1 VTGFG
6 ITRIIATTT
15 GLTGTGMLIGTVGYL
30 APEQLE
36 GRSAGSAAD
45 MWALGA
51 TLYAA
56 VQGSPPFGGTIPIAV
71 MAAILTQPPD
81 PPQDAG
87 PLTDLMRAL
96 LAKAPDQRPDAQA
109 ATRALA
115 WANSGPVASAPGPV
129 SPAAPPPYPQS
140 ASPAAPPAYPQPA
153 GTAAVPNAPRPQP
166 EAPAAPYPP
175 SPSDA
180 PSPRRKGRP
189 VGATRSHKKPRN
201 RDPEAGYLD
210 DAVGRA
216 VRASVRP
223 GLLAFNPPAEMTQGR
238 KERVEVGVARSPE
251 LREALATGLR
261 GRGELQLET
270 IATSTHMGVELK
282 DHRLKS
288 SHSAR

>member
-36 GRSAGSAAD
+36 GKSAGSAAD

-56 VQGSPPFGGTIPIAV
+56 VQGSPPFGGTTPFAV
-71 MAAILTQPPD
+71 IAAILTQPPA
-81 PPQDAG
+81 PPHPPRAAAR
-87 PLTDLMRAL
+87 LTDLMGAR
-96 LAKAPDQRPDAQA
+96 LARPPDRRPDAEA
-109 ATRALA
+109 PPRPLA
-115 WANSGPVASAPGPV
+115 WANSGPAASAPAPV
-129 SPAAPPPYPQS
+129 SPPAPPAYPQS

-153 GTAAVPNAPRPQP
+153 GTAAVPDAPGPQP
-166 EAPAAPYPP
+166 EALAAPYPP

-201 RDPEAGYLD
+201 RDPETGYLD

-223 GLLAFNPPAEMTQGR
+223 GLLAFNPPAEMIQGR

-270 IATSTHMGVELK
+270 IATSTH
-282 DHRLKS
+282 
-288 SHSAR
+288 